1 MLFKNRWIYKWKERV
16 MLKRSLN
23 CLLENAKNAKEVV
36 IVGAGE
42 RGKELL
48 GHLRDID
55 TITIHCFFD
64 NSDKLTGSK
73 IKGIEILKPCN
84 LGKENY
90 LYVIAVDKMVL
101 RKELHFQLVKLGI
114 QEECITAYYFY
125 RDNDYLRNLNEKY
138 YQEELQEIY
147 FGIFGKRIN
156 WENPT
161 TYNEKINWEKLSVK
175 DDRRTR
181 LADKYLV
188 REWIKEQIGEK
199 YLTKLYGVWD
209 HTEEIDFD
217 KLPQAF
223 AIKLNNGSGRNI
235 IVKDKSMADW
245 GAICQKLNEWKERN
259 FAFETLELHYRDIVP
274 KIICEE
280 YLEGVAENVYDYN
293 VYCFHGE
300 PVYIWCIKGSHR
312 PGCKASFYNKDWEM
326 QPFSFGYPKDPV
338 LAPKPERLE
347 EMLFLSKRLCK
358 EFEHVRVDWYNLPDG
373 RVLFGE
379 MSFSS
384 WSGLRKWEPEEYDTV
399 FGKLI

>member
-280 YLEGVAENVYDYN
+280 YLEGV
-293 VYCFHGE
+293 
-300 PVYIWCIKGSHR
+300 
-312 PGCKASFYNKDWEM
+312 
-326 QPFSFGYPKDPV
+326 
-338 LAPKPERLE
+338 
-347 EMLFLSKRLCK
+347 
-358 EFEHVRVDWYNLPDG
+358 
-373 RVLFGE
+373 
-379 MSFSS
+379 
-384 WSGLRKWEPEEYDTV
+384 
-399 FGKLI
+399 

>member
-1 MLFKNRWIYKWKERV
+1 